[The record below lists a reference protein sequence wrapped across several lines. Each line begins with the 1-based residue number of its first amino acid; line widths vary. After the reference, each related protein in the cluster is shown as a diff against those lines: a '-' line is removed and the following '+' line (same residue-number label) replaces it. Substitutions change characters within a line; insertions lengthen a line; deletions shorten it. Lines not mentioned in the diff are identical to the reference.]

1 MVLLE
6 KLWDDVLAG
15 PQPERG
21 LGKFRK
27 ISTKPISIPAPGI
40 YIYIYIYIKENSIVE
55 KGEI

>member
-40 YIYIYIYIKENSIVE
+40 YIYIYIKENSIVE

>member
-15 PQPERG
+15 PQPDRG
-21 LGKFRK
+21 LGKLRK
-27 ISTKPISIPAPGI
+27 ISTKPIHIPAPGI
-40 YIYIYIYIKENSIVE
+40 YVYIKENSIVE